1 MKTHIS
7 AVICALIAVG
17 GTTLVGQQG
26 FIPAPSGVRLAERW
40 RPANAKGDTRITGV
54 VLDARQAPVGHAKVQ
69 LRNLLTSVVEQQ
81 TIADGNG
88 VYEFTVSNASTY
100 VVEMVTGSGQ
110 IVALSNAGSV
120 GRYETLQTAVRLSGR
135 WDAQNGRVVPLQN
148 VGNYFGMT
156 SQATMTAAT
165 LDLAT
170 NLNIATTDPGEPVS
184 P

>member
-17 GTTLVGQQG
+17 GITLLAQQG
-26 FIPAPSGVRLAERW
+26 FIPAPTGVRLAERW
-40 RPANAKGDTRITGV
+40 RPADATGDARIIGV
-54 VLDARQAPVGHAKVQ
+54 VLDVRRVPVAYARLQ
-69 LRNLLTSVVEQQ
+69 LRNLLTSAVEQQ

-88 VYEFTVSNASTY
+88 AYEFTVSNPSTY
-100 VVEMVTGSGQ
+100 VVEMVTVSGY

-135 WDAQNGRVVPLQN
+135 WDAQNGRVVPPQN
-148 VGNYFGMT
+148 VGDYFGMT

-165 LDLAT
+165 LGLAT
-170 NLNIATTDPGEPVS
+170 DLNIATSDPGEPVS

>member
-1 MKTHIS
+1 MKRHIS
-7 AVICALIAVG
+7 AIICALVAVG
-17 GTTLVGQQG
+17 GTTLLAQQG
-26 FIPAPSGVRLAERW
+26 FIPAPTGVRLAERW
-40 RPANAKGDTRITGV
+40 RPADTNGDTRIIGAV
-54 VLDARQAPVGHAKVQ
+54 IDVRQMPVGYAKVQ
-69 LRNLLTSVVEQQ
+69 LRNLLTSTIEQRAD
-81 TIADGNG
+81 ADGNG
-88 VYEFTVSNASTY
+88 TYEFAGSNPGTY
-100 VVEMVTGSGQ
+100 VVEMVSVSGY

-120 GRYETLQTAVRLSGR
+120 GRYETLQTTVRLSGR
-135 WDAQNGRVVPLQN
+135 WDAQSGRVVPLQN

>member
-17 GTTLVGQQG
+17 GTTLLAQQG
-26 FIPAPSGVRLAERW
+26 FIPARSGVRLAERW
-40 RPANAKGDTRITGV
+40 RPADANGNTRVIGV
-54 VLDARQAPVGHAKVQ
+54 VLDARQVPVGSAKVQ

-81 TIADGNG
+81 TVADENG
-88 VYEFTVSNASTY
+88 AYEFIVSNPSTY
-100 VVEMVTGSGQ
+100 VVEMVSASGS
-110 IVALSNAGSV
+110 IMALSNAGSV
-120 GRYETLQTAVRLSGR
+120 KRYETLETAVRLSGR
-135 WDAQNGRVVPLQN
+135 WDTQNGRVIQLQN

-165 LDLAT
+165 LNLAT
-170 NLNIATTDPGEPVS
+170 DLSIATSDPGEPVS